1 MIYSLLMEWAEI
13 KKGLDENFWEFS
25 FDSTSQF
32 KTAYIQVSQFFPLM
46 IPQMNQIVKENVT
59 TGCVNIL
66 AAFPYRGGFTPIDT
80 SPTHIA
86 LRWSAATDDIGFYR
100 YITPPA

>member
-1 MIYSLLMEWAEI
+1 MRIYPKWVHPKKMITH
-13 KKGLDENFWEFS
+13 FS
-25 FDSTSQF
+25 EVF
-32 KTAYIQVSQFFPLM
+32 KDVD
-46 IPQMNQIVKENVT
+46 VK
-59 TGCVNIL
+59 GCVNIL

-80 SPTHIA
+80 SPPHIA